1 LVLTAQRL
9 FGERGY
15 RATTMDDIA
24 QAAGVTKPLLYQH
37 FASKRALYLELVQQV
52 STELLAALRAAHDRA
67 SGPRALVE
75 NGYRAY
81 FEMIVT
87 HEDAF
92 GLLFGRNAPD
102 DPELSSAVR
111 AVEREVLEVV
121 ESQIPEEL
129 GEDHRRLVAYALIG
143 MAEGGSRFWADSAH
157 DATTAAR
164 DELALLADRVA
175 KIAWGGL
182 RCIEEG
188 DEPDLT
194 IGGSDAR

>member
-1 LVLTAQRL
+1 VLTAQRL

-52 STELLAALRAAHDRA
+52 SGELLDALRSAHGRA
-67 SGPRALVE
+67 NSPRELVA
-75 NGYRAY
+75 NGYQAY
-81 FEMIVT
+81 FEMIVN

-102 DPELSSAVR
+102 DPELSDAVR
-111 AVEREVLEVV
+111 AVELEILEVV

-143 MAEGGSRFWADSAH
+143 MAEGGSRFWADSAREASGAPRE
-157 DATTAAR
+157 D
-164 DELALLADRVA
+164 LALLAERVA
-175 KIAWGGL
+175 DIAWGGL
-182 RCIEEG
+182 RCVEEG
-188 DEPDLT
+188 EADLT
-194 IGGSDAR
+194 IDGPDAQ